1 MKLNYDAYD
10 ADNHLYE
17 PIDAFTRH
25 LPERYSSAIR
35 YVDIEGRTKIAIN
48 NKISEYIPNP
58 TFEVVARPGAW
69 EDYHR
74 GHQSRRN
81 DPSGVHRQA
90 HPLPAPP
97 SATPKTASSC
107 STSRGCTPRCCSP
120 TLASLLEERMKDD
133 IDLTHA
139 AISSFN
145 RWMLDEW
152 TFNYHDRIF
161 PAPIITLPDPRRAIE
176 ELEWA
181 VDNGARAVLIRPA
194 PVPAVRGSRSMGL
207 PEFDD
212 FWNAVEQ
219 TGILVTCHA
228 SDSGYDTYASDW
240 EGGRDEFLPFKP
252 AAFRLVI
259 SHGRPIFDTIAAMI
273 CHGLFE
279 RHPNV
284 RVACIE
290 NGSTWVGPLL
300 SELSQTYAKMPQEF
314 AEDPVETFRR
324 HISVS
329 PFYEEDVPGLIDDI
343 GIDRVLF
350 GSDFPHPEGLANP
363 LDFFKEVEHE
373 SPENQRKVMSENL
386 QELLTLRP
394 AA

>member
-1 MKLNYDAYD
+1 MNLDYHAYD

-25 LPERYSSAIR
+25 LPERYRSAIR
-35 YVDIEGRTKIAIN
+35 YVEIEGRTKIAIN

-58 TFEVVARPGAW
+58 TFEVVAAPGAW
-69 EDYHR
+69 EEYYR
-74 GHQSRRN
+74 GNNPDGKTLREF
-81 DPSGVHRQA
+81 SGKPIRC
-90 HPLPAPP
+90 LPAFRHPDDRVKLLDEQGVY
-97 SATPKTASSC
+97 ATLLF
-107 STSRGCTPRCCSP
+107 P
-120 TLASLLEERMKDD
+120 TLASLLEERMKGD
-133 IDLTHA
+133 IELTHA
-139 AISSFN
+139 AITAFN

-161 PAPIITLPDPRRAIE
+161 PTPIITLPDPRRAID
-176 ELEWA
+176 ELEWC

-194 PVPAVRGSRSMGL
+194 PVPAVRGSRSMAL

-219 TGILVTCHA
+219 TGVLVTCHA
-228 SDSGYDTYASDW
+228 SDSGYDAYASDW

-252 AAFRLVI
+252 AAFRTVI
-259 SHGRPIFDTIAAMI
+259 SHGRPIFDTMAAMI

-279 RHPNV
+279 RHPSV

-290 NGSTWVGPLL
+290 NGSTWVAPLL
-300 SELSQTYAKMPQEF
+300 LELSHAYGKMPQEF
-314 AEDPVETFRR
+314 AEDPVATFRR

-329 PFYEEDVPGLIDDI
+329 PFYEEDIPGLINHI

-350 GSDFPHPEGLANP
+350 GSDFPHPEGLGKP
-363 LDFFKEVEHE
+363 LDFIKEVEDR
-373 SPENQRKVMSENL
+373 SPEDQRKVMSDNL
-386 QELLTLRP
+386 KELLTLRP